1 MPLPYPS
8 PLAQGGPSRSL
19 HHSVTRWTLAAA
31 ILGMALYSLIE
42 FLIDKPVDWANF
54 ILHHF
59 LHVAIIGIAVW
70 VASLVVIRR
79 FVIEP
84 VDHIFVHLRR
94 VAAGRLEYLDCTVRA
109 REVGDVIASVNHLV
123 SRLRRVPEPDAASQA
138 LDHLVNLRETL
149 NGASDKLGDDI
160 VPIMR
165 LVSGLEG
172 ELLNVLQ
179 LTEGDPVSARS
190 IDGPRKAAGPTTVP
204 LQSSI

>member
-1 MPLPYPS
+1 M
-8 PLAQGGPSRSL
+8 
-19 HHSVTRWTLAAA
+19 
-31 ILGMALYSLIE
+31 LGMALYTLIE
-42 FLIDKPVDWANF
+42 FLIDKPDDWANF

-70 VASLVVIRR
+70 AASLIVIRR

-94 VAAGRLEYLDCTVRA
+94 VAAGRLEYLDCMVRA

-138 LDHLVNLRETL
+138 LDYLVNLREAL
-149 NGASDKLGDDI
+149 KGASSKLGEDI

-165 LVSGLEG
+165 LVSDLEG

-179 LTEGDPVSARS
+179 LTEGDTITARPF
-190 IDGPRKAAGPTTVP
+190 DRPRKTLNSTFVP
-204 LQSSI
+204 FQSSI